1 MPHPLRVSECPEVS
15 RRALAFALALAR
27 HCRSSVV
34 ELSDVLFANLD
45 LQISDRARGVSIM
58 TER

>member
-1 MPHPLRVSECPEVS
+1 MPSGS
-15 RRALAFALALAR
+15 RRAFAFALAFAR

>member
-1 MPHPLRVSECPEVS
+1 MPSGR
-15 RRALAFALALAR
+15 RRAFAFALAFAR